1 MLFSPSP
8 QRRRL
13 QLRISER
20 RLLLMFGDVLSVVLA
35 VLISLF
41 IWSRVADRPFD
52 VDFVLPRSSWFF
64 ALVILWLLLAAA
76 NDYYQLAIAASRVA
90 SLQRLGLI
98 TIQLIVVYLFVF
110 FFSSRDSLPR
120 LFIIYYGVTSFL
132 LIGIWRMVNPAL
144 IGWAS
149 EARKVLVIGT
159 DWSSETLIT
168 TIMEHAANS
177 YEIKG
182 IIGEKDTIGHTIA
195 GIPIVGDGNDL
206 LNFVIR
212 DGISEIIFTS
222 SPDLSDE
229 IFRGVMEAYE
239 RGVVLT
245 PMPLLYE
252 RLTGRVPV
260 HHVKSNWAL
269 VLPIS
274 GDSLFDLYPVM
285 RWMLDT
291 MLALLGFIV
300 FVITLPLIAI
310 IIRLNS
316 PGATFYTQRRLGL
329 NGKVF
334 TIIKY
339 RTMVKD
345 AEVTT
350 GAVFSEKGDMRVT
363 GVGRLMRKTRLDEL
377 PQVINI
383 LRGDMSVVGPRPE
396 RPEHVVRLT
405 EKIPFYRTRLVVRP
419 GLTGWAQVKY
429 AYGST
434 DEDAEV
440 KLEYDLY
447 YIRHRSLFLDLNI
460 IVRTVGKVLRM
471 SGI

>member
-8 QRRRL
+8 RRRRL

-20 RLLLMFGDVLSVVLA
+20 RLLLMFGDAIAVMLA

-41 IWSRVADRPFD
+41 IWAQVADRTFD
-52 VDFVLPRSSWFF
+52 VEFVFPRISWFF
-64 ALVILWLLLAAA
+64 ALVVLWLLLAAA
-76 NDYYQLAIAASRVA
+76 NDYYQLSLAARRIASF
-90 SLQRLGLI
+90 QRLGVI
-98 TIQLIVVYLFVF
+98 TVQLIFIYLIVF
-110 FFSSRDSLPR
+110 FLSSRDSLPR
-120 LFIIYYGVTSFL
+120 LFIIYYGISSFL
-132 LIGIWRMVNPAL
+132 LISVWRLVNPAL

-149 EARKVLVIGT
+149 EPRKVLIIGT
-159 DWSSETLIT
+159 DWSTETIIGAVREQAE
-168 TIMEHAANS
+168 TI
-177 YEIKG
+177 YEIRG
-182 IIGEKDTIGHTIA
+182 IIGQQETVGQRIA
-195 GIPIVGDGNDL
+195 SIPIIGDGGDL
-206 LNFVIR
+206 MNFVIR
-212 DGISEIIFTS
+212 DGITEIIFTS

-274 GDSLFDLYPVM
+274 GDSLFDLYPVVG
-285 RWMLDT
+285 WLLDT
-291 MLALLGFIV
+291 ILALIGLIAFI
-300 FVITLPLIAI
+300 ITLPLIAL

-316 PGATFYTQRRLGL
+316 PGGTFYTQKRLGM

-345 AEVTT
+345 AEVGT

-363 GVGRLMRKTRLDEL
+363 NVGRIMRKTRLDEL

-447 YIRHRSLFLDLNI
+447 YVRHRSLFLDLNI

-471 SGI
+471 SGV